1 MNFERLGVDL
11 LPPPI
16 SLPHKSLALVFDWID
31 NNNSRCCCKTI
42 MVEDEADA
50 AAGSTKAM
58 KDKEA
63 KKKPVTTT
71 IISKRQKTKHADQG
85 KNVWPQFP
93 KLQGV
98 ERREKAHLRASGLSG
113 GGNNK
118 KKAKADHDNDDTTM
132 MLFQHL
138 GRALGG
144 PDAIVRHQAV
154 LQLETYLKARC
165 EATGLSELD
174 LLKISKCLWYTLYL
188 ADRQVT
194 STT

>member
-1 MNFERLGVDL
+1 LIE
-11 LPPPI
+11 
-16 SLPHKSLALVFDWID
+16 
-31 NNNSRCCCKTI
+31 NNNIVSTI

-63 KKKPVTTT
+63 KKKTVATTT
-71 IISKRQKTKHADQG
+71 ISKRQQTKHADQG

-113 GGNNK
+113 GGGGNNK
-118 KKAKADHDNDDTTM
+118 KKAKADNNDNDDTTM

-194 STT
+194 ST